1 MSDRPKRSVTRGVD
15 LDLRHRL
22 VAWRVLNLFN
32 LTQRSGTPAYRRAT
46 GLADGQWRI
55 VQKVGIQEPVHVGQI
70 AALLSRDKSQIS
82 RAASRLVS
90 RGVLTRAGRRGP
102 LALSIKGRAIFS
114 QIVRLAMARN
124 IALTDGLS
132 DAELRKLPT
141 LLARLQTQ
149 ARRFISPRFVR
160 SATSA
165 SRQALAAALLTDR
178 EDLRA
183 RQRDAKPRDRLILP
197 DFINFLNLLRSS
209 AATAFGR
216 VTGLSEVECQIV
228 SQVAEYGILTLIELV
243 STMNR
248 DKSQVGR
255 AVKRLLGL
263 GHLATYKIGGG
274 RHVRLVITSS
284 GRRIYERA
292 ARLALRRNAQLVA
305 GLSRAQQAELFA
317 MLDRITLNA
326 EDLLRRQGARAAQRA
341 VIFCPGTR
349 DVPTPMPRVA
359 AMRSRNSRMVFGLRP
374 VILS

>member
-1 MSDRPKRSVTRGVD
+1 M
-15 LDLRHRL
+15 
-22 VAWRVLNLFN
+22 
-32 LTQRSGTPAYRRAT
+32 
-46 GLADGQWRI
+46 
-55 VQKVGIQEPVHVGQI
+55 
-70 AALLSRDKSQIS
+70 
-82 RAASRLVS
+82 
-90 RGVLTRAGRRGP
+90 
-102 LALSIKGRAIFS
+102 
-114 QIVRLAMARN
+114 
-124 IALTDGLS
+124 
-132 DAELRKLPT
+132 
-141 LLARLQTQ
+141 
-149 ARRFISPRFVR
+149 
-160 SATSA
+160 
-165 SRQALAAALLTDR
+165 
-178 EDLRA
+178 
-183 RQRDAKPRDRLILP
+183 
-197 DFINFLNLLRSS
+197 
-209 AATAFGR
+209 
-216 VTGLSEVECQIV
+216 TGLSEVECQIV

-243 STMNR
+243 STLNR